1 MDGKLLKLAIK
12 RYTAPDGAGTAQFFS
27 NGVKLVNPPV
37 VACSRNGDKC
47 MTPIDALQ
55 SHNQHVPAFPTKAEL
70 DAWVDRIKA
79 DVEQAAEAYDGEII
93 PGTTDP
99 SLN

>member
-1 MDGKLLKLAIK
+1 MDSKLLKLAIK
-12 RYTAPDGAGTAQFFS
+12 RFITPDGGGMAQFYS

-37 VACSRNGDKC
+37 VACSRNGDSC
-47 MTPIDALQ
+47 PTPIDALE
-55 SHNQHVPAFPTKAEL
+55 SHNKHVPAFAAKAEL
-70 DAWVDRIKA
+70 DAWVDRIKG
-79 DVEQAAEAYDGEII
+79 DVEKAAEAYDGEII

>member
-1 MDGKLLKLAIK
+1 MDSKLLKLAIK
-12 RYTAPDGAGTAQFFS
+12 RFIAPDGAGMAQFFS
-27 NGVKLVNPPV
+27 NGVRLVNPPV
-37 VACSRNGDKC
+37 VACSRNGNSC

-55 SHNQHVPAFPTKAEL
+55 SHNKHVPAFPTKAEL

-79 DVEQAAEAYDGEII
+79 DVEEAAEAYDGENI
-93 PGTTDP
+93 PGTSDP